1 MEGEQNMRRFLS
13 GFVLSAALMAP
24 VVMTARA
31 EERRIV
37 VKRYYDRDNR
47 DWHEWNENEDR
58 AYRHYLMEQ
67 RREYRPWPEVRR
79 REEQREYWRWRHQH
93 PDSVIIE
100 RR

>member
-1 MEGEQNMRRFLS
+1 
-13 GFVLSAALMAP
+13 
-24 VVMTARA
+24 
-31 EERRIV
+31 
-37 VKRYYDRDNR
+37 
-47 DWHEWNENEDR
+47 
-58 AYRHYLMEQ
+58 MEQ